1 MTESHPMLQTA
12 PKLIFWDWNGTL
24 LDDVHYAIGVRN
36 RVFPRF
42 GLPTVDSLVHYH
54 EQFTFPVKLYYT
66 RAGVTEDN
74 FVEVAH
80 AWMEEYERECDAIP
94 LFADATLTLAKFAD
108 AGCAQV
114 VLSASQ
120 VDILRRQLMQ
130 AGILEQFAQVL
141 GLSHIYATSKEMIG
155 RDYLAQTSLAPSE
168 CVMLGDTLHDAEVAR
183 AMGCRCVLIA
193 RGHQSRNVLQ
203 TAGLPVCDTLM
214 QAAELTLA
222 GKAGMF
228 AEINT

>member
-1 MTESHPMLQTA
+1 MTENDPTLQA
-12 PKLIFWDWNGTL
+12 DPKLIFWDWNGTL

-36 RVFPRF
+36 HVFPRF
-42 GLPTVDSLVHYH
+42 GLSTVESLAQYH

-80 AWMEEYERECDAIP
+80 AWMEEYERDCDAVP
-94 LFADATLTLAKFAD
+94 LFADAIATLARFTD

-120 VDILRRQLMQ
+120 VDILRRQLTQ
-130 AGILEQFAQVL
+130 AGILERFAQVL
-141 GLSHIYATSKEMIG
+141 GLSHIYATSKEAIG
-155 RDYLAQTSLAPSE
+155 RDYLAQTNLAPDE

-193 RGHQSRNVLQ
+193 RGHQSRKVLL
-203 TAGLPVCDTLM
+203 TAGVPVCDSLM

-222 GKAGMF
+222 GKAGTF